1 MGNPGNRVN
10 CLEASYCTMIVQPR
24 DDGALEGRD
33 SVWWVPPAGG
43 SKGILAGW
51 GGVRW
56 GGTEGVKDGLIHLLI
71 RPQKLAGDSE
81 MTALPF
87 RGYNRNPFVERAS
100 HPTKVKVQLVFPVYT
115 PSPNRT
121 AGSPLASFFS

>member
-1 MGNPGNRVN
+1 
-10 CLEASYCTMIVQPR
+10 MIVQPG

-33 SVWWVPPAGG
+33 SSLVGSPGRWVQGN
-43 SKGILAGW
+43 LGW
-51 GGVRW
+51 VGRSEV

-81 MTALPF
+81 MTALTF
-87 RGYNRNPFVERAS
+87 RGYNRNPFLERAS
-100 HPTKVKVQLVFPVYT
+100 HPTKVKAQLVFPVYP
-115 PSPNRT
+115 PSPDRT